1 MFSDE
6 PLVGLEVGQ
15 VRKSMYN
22 ETDVE
27 CIESNHTVIIIDIP
41 TRLPINYHQ

>member
-6 PLVGLEVGQ
+6 PLVGLEVDQ

-22 ETDVE
+22 ETHLEYIE
-27 CIESNHTVIIIDIP
+27 CVHTVIIIDIP